1 MDTKMFENWQDYSK
15 GAMASAKELETINT
29 RVIEQLTA
37 KQMELANVAF
47 ETGTRYMSSLTE
59 VKGVQELL
67 AEQTKLA
74 TEFNEKLIEAARNT
88 ADILTESREA
98 YQAWFEKSY
107 KSAAEGVDFTLPGLT
122 PAKKPAAKKAA
133 A

>member
-1 MDTKMFENWQDYSK
+1 MDTKIIENWQDYSK

-29 RVIEQLTA
+29 RIVEQITA

-47 ETGTRYMSSLTE
+47 ETGTRYMNSLTE

-74 TEFNEKLIEAARNT
+74 TEFNEKLLETARGT

-98 YQAWFEKSY
+98 YQAWFEKSF
-107 KSAAEGVDFTLPGLT
+107 KSVADGVDFTLPGLT

>member
-1 MDTKMFENWQDYSK
+1 MDTKIIENWQDYSK

-29 RVIEQLTA
+29 RIVEQITA

-47 ETGTRYMSSLTE
+47 ETGTRYMNSLTE

-74 TEFNEKLIEAARNT
+74 TEFNEKLLETARGT

-98 YQAWFEKSY
+98 YQAWFEKSF
-107 KSAAEGVDFTLPGLT
+107 KSVADGVDFTLPVLT